1 MKFSSKSE
9 KKIQNQFLKKGYYVF
24 NIKNKS
30 NLNIIKNRVIKLSK
44 AWLKKKSIKVKN
56 ISLFLDNLHNY
67 INPRDLNEFRM
78 HIYNE
83 INNSKDFQKLYYTL
97 GKDYIDILCG
107 NELVMQ
113 RRCNLSIQ
121 LPKDDS
127 SLLPLHADVWVGDS
141 EYEIVF
147 WLPLV
152 NVYKTK
158 AMYILSPEDNFKY
171 SKKFSKFKSTEQI
184 FKKIKNKLKW
194 IKVDFGQGL
203 LFTQNLM
210 HGNVVNKENSTR
222 ISFNCR
228 FKSAFSL
235 YRDKELGS
243 FFTPIT
249 IKPTTIIGMDYE
261 FPDA

>member
-1 MKFSSKSE
+1 MSPK
-9 KKIQNQFLKKGYYVF
+9 
-24 NIKNKS
+24 
-30 NLNIIKNRVIKLSK
+30 
-44 AWLKKKSIKVKN
+44 
-56 ISLFLDNLHNY
+56 
-67 INPRDLNEFRM
+67 DLNEFRM
-78 HIYNE
+78 YIYNE
-83 INNSKDFQKLYYTL
+83 INNSKNFQKIYYTL
-97 GKDYIDILCG
+97 GKEYIDILCG

-121 LPKDDS
+121 LPNDDS

-184 FKKIKNKLKW
+184 FKKIKNRLKW
-194 IKVDFGQGL
+194 IKVNFGQGL

-210 HGNVVNKENSTR
+210 HGNVVNKEN
-222 ISFNCR
+222 
-228 FKSAFSL
+228 L
-235 YRDKELGS
+235 QELVSIVGLNQL
-243 FFTPIT
+243 FHFIE
-249 IKPTTIIGMDYE
+249 IKN
-261 FPDA
+261 